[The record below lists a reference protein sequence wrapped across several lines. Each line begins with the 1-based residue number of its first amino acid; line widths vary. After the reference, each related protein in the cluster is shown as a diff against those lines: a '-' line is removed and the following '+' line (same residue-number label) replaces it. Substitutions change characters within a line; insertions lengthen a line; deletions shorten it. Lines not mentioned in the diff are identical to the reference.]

1 MRIID
6 YKDGS
11 SGEPCVLLL
20 GYFDGVHIGHRALIA
35 AAKEIAAR
43 EGLLVGLTTF
53 YDGKNGGQIFT
64 FSERC
69 TLLASLG
76 VDFVYAAQFDA
87 AFRATEGTAFLE
99 HVCAAL
105 PVRAFVC
112 GEDYTY
118 GRGAA
123 CGVAELSAFAA
134 EHGIALYPQPAVA
147 FGSEKAAATLAKQY
161 LREGD
166 MPRLAELL
174 SGRYFI
180 TGTVATEGRHVG
192 RKMGFPT
199 ANIHVD
205 PEKYPLCEGVYAV
218 SAKIGGKTY
227 RGIANYGARPT
238 FGDARIVLESFF
250 DGFTG
255 DLYGRELTV
264 YFDFYIRPVRKFEN
278 AEELAA
284 QLRRDLETIR

>member
-6 YKDGS
+6 QK
-11 SGEPCVLLL
+11 SGAAADPCVLLL
-20 GYFDGVHIGHRALIA
+20 GYFDGVHIGHRALISE
-35 AAKEIAAR
+35 AKALAR
-43 EGLLVGLTTF
+43 EGGLCVGVTTF
-53 YDGKNGGQIFT
+53 YDGKRGGQIYT

-69 TLLASLG
+69 KLFEELG
-76 VDFVYAAQFDA
+76 IGFVYAAQFDE
-87 AFRATEGTAFLE
+87 AFRATEGEKFLCR
-99 HVCAAL
+99 VCSAL

-123 CGVAELSAFAA
+123 CGVRELRAFSAA
-134 EHGIALYPQPAVA
+134 HGIGLHVLPAVG
-147 FGSEKAAATLAKQY
+147 FGGEKAAATLAKTY

-166 MPRLAELL
+166 MQRLAALL
-174 SGRYFI
+174 GGRYFI
-180 TGTVATEGRHVG
+180 SGTVQTEGRHVG
-192 RKMGFPT
+192 RQIGFPT

-205 PEKYPLCEGVYAV
+205 PGKFPLREGVYAV
-218 SAKIGGKTY
+218 SAAIGGKEY

-238 FGDARIVLESFF
+238 FGDARVVLEAYFA
-250 DGFTG
+250 GFNG

-264 YFDFYIRPVRKFEN
+264 FFDFYIRPVRKFEN

-284 QLRRDLETIR
+284 QLSRDLERIQ

>member
-43 EGLLVGLTTF
+43 EGVLVGLTTF

-87 AFRATEGTAFLE
+87 AFRATEGAAFLE

-134 EHGIALYPQPAVA
+134 EHGTALYPQPAVA

-174 SGRYFI
+174 GGRYFI
-180 TGTVATEGRHVG
+180 TGTVATEGG
-192 RKMGFPT
+192 TSAGKWAFPRQTFTSIPKNIRCAKAFMPFRQRSEEERT
-199 ANIHVD
+199 AGSPIT
-205 PEKYPLCEGVYAV
+205 A
-218 SAKIGGKTY
+218 
-227 RGIANYGARPT
+227 
-238 FGDARIVLESFF
+238 
-250 DGFTG
+250 
-255 DLYGRELTV
+255 
-264 YFDFYIRPVRKFEN
+264 PVRPSATRVSCWNHF
-278 AEELAA
+278 LTD
-284 QLRRDLETIR
+284 LRATCTAGS

>member
-1 MRIID
+1 M
-6 YKDGS
+6 
-11 SGEPCVLLL
+11 
-20 GYFDGVHIGHRALIA
+20 
-35 AAKEIAAR
+35 
-43 EGLLVGLTTF
+43 
-53 YDGKNGGQIFT
+53 
-64 FSERC
+64 
-69 TLLASLG
+69 
-76 VDFVYAAQFDA
+76 YAAQFDA
-87 AFRATEGTAFLE
+87 AFRATEGAAFLE

-134 EHGIALYPQPAVA
+134 EHGTALYPQPAVA

-161 LREGD
+161 LCEGD

-174 SGRYFI
+174 GGRYFI
-180 TGTVATEGRHVG
+180 TG
-192 RKMGFPT
+192 T

-205 PEKYPLCEGVYAV
+205 PEKYPLREGVYAV
-218 SAKIGGKTY
+218 SAEIGGRTY

-278 AEELAA
+278 ASELAA

>member
-6 YKDGS
+6 YQNGS
-11 SGEPCVLLL
+11 IREPCVLLL

-35 AAKEIAAR
+35 AAKKIAAR

-64 FSERC
+64 FAERC
-69 TLLASLG
+69 MLFASLG
-76 VDFVYAAQFDA
+76 ADFVYAAQFDA
-87 AFRATEGTAFLE
+87 AFRATEGASFLE

-134 EHGIALYPQPAVA
+134 AHGIALYPQPPVA
-147 FGSEKAAATLAKQY
+147 FGTEKAAATLAKRY

-166 MPRLAELL
+166 MPRLTALL
-174 SGRYFI
+174 GSRYFI
-180 TGTVATEGRHVG
+180 CGTVATEGRHVG

-205 PEKYPLCEGVYAV
+205 PEKYPLREGVYAV
-218 SAKIGGKTY
+218 SAEIGGKPF

-238 FGDARIVLESFF
+238 FGDARVVLETYF
-250 DGFTG
+250 DGFSG

-264 YFDFYIRPVRKFEN
+264 FFDVYIRPVRKFEN
-278 AEELAA
+278 ASELAA